1 MACCSSRPARR
12 PTAIQ
17 HGLRARLKPR
27 LTYTA
32 DTLRDLRAEYDKGA
46 GLIFILGAD
55 HLAQVLRR
63 HRSREHLRLS
73 GARRL
78 PGAGTPRTGGAGR
91 IGARKKGGTMSS
103 YTHVPHARTLER
115 LEHRDKPVKT
125 ADVLRAKANVRFN
138 AWLAVK
144 ITDGVGTM
152 WCAYVFA
159 AVALIGLP
167 PALRPGGEGIIA
179 WIAQTFLQLVLLSII
194 IVGQNIAA
202 AASDARS
209 ENTFKDAEAIL
220 SEALEI
226 QKHLQSQDEELI
238 AALKD
243 ALSKVPAPLR

>member
-1 MACCSSRPARR
+1 
-12 PTAIQ
+12 
-17 HGLRARLKPR
+17 
-27 LTYTA
+27 
-32 DTLRDLRAEYDKGA
+32 
-46 GLIFILGAD
+46 
-55 HLAQVLRR
+55 
-63 HRSREHLRLS
+63 
-73 GARRL
+73 
-78 PGAGTPRTGGAGR
+78 
-91 IGARKKGGTMSS
+91 
-103 YTHVPHARTLER
+103 
-115 LEHRDKPVKT
+115 
-125 ADVLRAKANVRFN
+125 
-138 AWLAVK
+138 
-144 ITDGVGTM
+144 M

-243 ALSKVPAPLR
+243 ALSKVPAP